1 MSNAYEKLKIREY
14 VRNLMRSEAGNK
26 LVMETLIDWAE
37 DKSELLGFPAAE
49 MEYVCK
55 SSSTEAKK
63 QQQFLIQTAVGLSG
77 HSRRKPVLG
86 HIEKVLR
93 EIGLLFRLSSVEQ
106 GIFGLFVRVQQY
118 EYFSDLVNQIV
129 ISRRRSRY
137 GQLNFFETITAFTG
151 LNPREIA
158 AALKPQEKLI
168 SCGLVEFP
176 KSTIHLEV
184 PDKIGDLF
192 NGGGHF
198 YTQIELKEQLIGR
211 CQTSSLAWE
220 DFAHLGK
227 ARDLI
232 ENLLTGAIKSGCKGI
247 NILLHGKPG
256 VGKTE
261 FCRTLTHQLGL
272 SLYSVSEQD
281 EAGNEPSRTDRLQGL
296 RAMQEVLAEETTAC
310 IMFDEAEDIFSS
322 RQGFSESA
330 PSKVYM
336 NRQLERN
343 PHPVFW
349 LTNDATSMDKAFLR
363 RMTYCLEFG
372 ELPLSVRMT
381 MSQKECENKKLSVS
395 PADLQQFVREY
406 DLPPAVFSN
415 AVTVATLACGGF
427 DEVRT
432 VVASSEKLLGV
443 KRNSANSPSQFDLF
457 LINADTDLVQV
468 TAAIL
473 RGGRRD
479 FSFCLSGPPG
489 TGKSE
494 FARWLALQ
502 LDMDVLLKRASDLI
516 SKWVGETE
524 KNIAAA
530 FQEAETQGKM
540 LIFDEADSFLYS
552 RREAQ
557 RSWEVAHVNE
567 MLTWMERHPL
577 PFICTTNLSE
587 KIDEAAFRRFT
598 FKTKFDY
605 LKRDQV
611 TSAFHCFF
619 GQECPGNALALDSLT
634 PGDFA
639 VVKKKMEYFGGAS
652 AEEIG
657 QMLKLEML
665 AKPVRLNSR
674 RVGFKAG

>member
-1 MSNAYEKLKIREY
+1 MSKAYEKLKIREY

-26 LVMETLIDWAE
+26 LVMETVVDWAK
-37 DKSELLGFPAAE
+37 DKSELLGFPAVE
-49 MEYVCK
+49 MESAQK
-55 SSSTEAKK
+55 SSSAEARK
-63 QQQFLIQTAVGLSG
+63 QQLSLIQTAVGLSG
-77 HSRRKPVLG
+77 HSRRKPVPG
-86 HIEKVLR
+86 NMEKVLR

-106 GIFGLFVRVQQY
+106 GILGLFVRVQLY
-118 EYFSDLVNQIV
+118 EYFRDLVNQIV
-129 ISRRRSRY
+129 CARRHSSY
-137 GQLNFFETITAFTG
+137 GQLNFFEIITALTG
-151 LNPREIA
+151 LSPHEITIA
-158 AALKPQEKLI
+158 VKPQEKLL
-168 SCGLVEFP
+168 SCGLVEFSEAP
-176 KSTIHLEV
+176 INLAV
-184 PDKIGDLF
+184 PDKIKALF

-198 YTQIELKEQLIGR
+198 YTPTELKEQLIGR
-211 CQTSSLAWE
+211 CQTSSLTWE

-227 ARDLI
+227 SRDLI
-232 ENLLTGAIKSGCKGI
+232 EKLLTGAIKSGSKGI

-272 SLYSVSEQD
+272 SLYSVAEQD
-281 EAGNEPSRTDRLQGL
+281 ESGHEPFRSERLQGL
-296 RAMQEVLAEETTAC
+296 RAIQEVLAEETTAC
-310 IMFDEAEDIFSS
+310 VMFDEAEDVFGS
-322 RQGFSESA
+322 RHDA

-336 NRQLERN
+336 NRQLEEN

-349 LTNDATSMDKAFLR
+349 LTNDAISMDKAFLR

-381 MSQKECENKKLSVS
+381 MSQKECENKQLSVS

-406 DLPPAVFSN
+406 DMPPAVFSN

-427 DEVRT
+427 EEVRA

-443 KRNSANSPSQFDLF
+443 KRNAANSASQFELF
-457 LINADTDLVQV
+457 LINADIDLVQV
-468 TAAIL
+468 TSAIL

-479 FSFCLSGPPG
+479 FSFCLSGPSG

-502 LDMDVLLKRASDLI
+502 LDMEVLFKRASNLI

-530 FQEAETQGKM
+530 FQEAETQEKM

-552 RREAQ
+552 RRDAQ

-567 MLTWMERHPL
+567 MLTWMECHPL
-577 PFICTTNLSE
+577 PFVCTTNLSE

-605 LKRDQV
+605 LKKDQV
-611 TSAFHCFF
+611 ASAFHCFF

-639 VVKKKMEYFGGAS
+639 VVKKKVEYFGGAS

-657 QMLKLEML
+657 QLLQLEMS
-665 AKPVRLNSR
+665 AKPGRLNSR
-674 RVGFKAG
+674 LVGFKTG